1 MFAAGAAYIGL
12 LDDLARRYSFSCL
25 VAVWSVVAEAC
36 LGLLMIV
43 YSVVTQVLIVA
54 PLLAIVLS
62 LIRLVASHYGNA
74 GGDAANAEKLKASL
88 RIFYSLVLAQ
98 NALFYLWKWLIHTW
112 PDRASVVTEKAMW
125 IWQLG

>member
-36 LGLLMIV
+36 LGLLIIA
-43 YSVVTQVLIVA
+43 YYVVTQVLIVA

-62 LIRLVASHYGNA
+62 LIRLVVSHYGNA

-88 RIFYSLVLAQ
+88 RIFYSLFWRRMLSSTCGSGLSILGQIV
-98 NALFYLWKWLIHTW
+98 
-112 PDRASVVTEKAMW
+112 R
-125 IWQLG
+125 QL